1 MNEKVVQSVIS
12 EYAMEVA
19 NLKIA
24 VATLQVE
31 LEELKAT
38 ENKEEKGE
46 VK

>member
-1 MNEKVVQSVIS
+1 MNEKVFQTVIT

-24 VATLQVE
+24 VATLQMQ
-31 LEELKAT
+31 LEEAQNEQKP
-38 ENKEEKGE
+38 EEKGE